1 MDQIE
6 FLRPE
11 GLLLS
16 PAFSWVAVI
25 PPGATTIH
33 VGGID
38 ATTADG
44 TLVGEGD
51 IGAQTEQVL
60 TNLRIAL
67 EAAGASMQ
75 DLVSWQLFV
84 VDGVDLTEGYQAA
97 AAHLPKDREP
107 PLITVAIVPK
117 LGVPGALLEL
127 SAVAAVVR

>member
-1 MDQIE
+1 M
-6 FLRPE
+6 
-11 GLLLS
+11 
-16 PAFSWVAVI
+16 I

-51 IGAQTEQVL
+51 IAAQTDQVL
-60 TNLRIAL
+60 ANLRVAL

-84 VDGVDLTEGYQAA
+84 VDGVDLTAGYQAA
-97 AAHLPKDREP
+97 AAHLPTDREP
-107 PLITVAIVPK
+107 PLISVAIVPK

-127 SAVAAVVR
+127 SAIAAVVR